1 MRAQSLGQEDP
12 SREGPGNPLQ
22 YSCLEHP
29 MDKGD
34 WRATV
39 HGVAKSQIVLSDFQS
54 YDGGSTRTISLNLIT
69 SQRPHLL
76 ISYHWKLEFQH
87 TNQEEEWGHKH
98 AVHNKGYVWF
108 GSFNIVWELDFAEK
122 FLPF

>member
-1 MRAQSLGQEDP
+1 
-12 SREGPGNPLQ
+12 
-22 YSCLEHP
+22 
-29 MDKGD
+29 MDGGD

-54 YDGGSTRTISLNLIT
+54 YDGGSTHTISLSLLT

-87 TNQEEEWGHKH
+87 TNQKEEWGHKH

-122 FLPF
+122 FLPFLLFF